1 MVALLVIIA
10 LIVLLIVRSNWRKS
24 PVYFASKVLQK
35 HKREIPSSLL
45 NESFETI
52 PIDKHRRLK
61 ISDHWLRIQ
70 TGKGKRGEND
80 IWYPKNFICGIYQ
93 FNFGLDPEPDF
104 WINFCIIT
112 GEERYDL
119 KFYHSDA
126 DKFLNSMKTL
136 KSVLPE
142 KAVVE
147 TGPVFMEWSSHHK
160 KKIKNYFNQL
170 ANEKGMQYLIENRV
184 DFHDLFSMD
193 GIMSD
198 EIHPGT
204 KVDVVLDENASAG
217 TITQGYVERL
227 LHPCDWGDKEGCQV
241 VLKESGKTGRVKK
254 VYGKPRRYDV
264 DIDLPVDDSEEYY
277 KEYPED
283 RAKDE
288 AEAAAIKGKGLLKP
302 GRTEYKNFVFAC
314 VFLTLS
320 TWLLSVVCCVWGSSS
335 EGCLEVFF
343 LSLVVLNFATYY
355 AYGAGSK
362 YWKNYRH
369 SSFHG
374 LMAEGILVLLMTVA
388 WCILRVLLQNM
399 AGGLKK
405 AMTIQSMTAFARTG
419 AAATIIAK
427 IFLSNLTFLL
437 VAGVATVVVL
447 IKFLSVS
454 IRKKKGLTP
463 KAEV

>member
-1 MVALLVIIA
+1 MVELLVIIA
-10 LIVLLIVRSNWRKS
+10 LIVVLTVRNNWRKS

-70 TGKGKRGEND
+70 TRKGKRGDND

-93 FNFGLDPEPDF
+93 FNFGLDPEQDYSVK
-104 WINFCIIT
+104 FCMIT
-112 GEERYDL
+112 GEARYDL

-126 DKFLNSMKTL
+126 DKCLATLKTL
-136 KSVLPE
+136 KRVLPE
-142 KAVVE
+142 KAAVE
-147 TGPVFMEWSSHHK
+147 TGPIFMEWFSHHQK
-160 KKIKNYFNQL
+160 EIRNYFTQL
-170 ANEKGMQYLIENRV
+170 ANEKGIQYLIENQV

-193 GIMSD
+193 GTMPD
-198 EIHPGT
+198 EIHPGA
-204 KVDVVLDENASAG
+204 KVDVVLDEDELAG
-217 TITQGYVERL
+217 TITQGRVERL
-227 LHPCDWGDKEGCQV
+227 LHSCGSADKKGCQV

-264 DIDLPVDDSEEYY
+264 DMDLPVDDSEEYY
-277 KEYPED
+277 KEYPEE

-288 AEAAAIKGKGLLKP
+288 AEAAAIKEKGLLKP
-302 GRTEYKNFVFAC
+302 GRSEYKNFVLAC

-320 TWLLSVVCCVWGSSS
+320 TWLVSIVCYIWGVSSS
-335 EGCLEVFF
+335 GCLEVFF
-343 LSLVVLNFATYY
+343 LLLVVLNFVTYY

-362 YWKNYRH
+362 YWKDYRNA
-369 SSFHG
+369 SFHG
-374 LMAEGILVLLMTVA
+374 MIAIGIFALIEMAALFIMPILLSNNPSFTVEQ
-388 WCILRVLLQNM
+388 WSIIIIMV
-399 AGGLKK
+399 
-405 AMTIQSMTAFARTG
+405 FA
-419 AAATIIAK
+419 
-427 IFLSNLTFLL
+427 SNLTFLL
-437 VAGVATVVVL
+437 VAGVTTVVVL
-447 IKFLSVS
+447 IKFLNVS